1 MTTTSSAPAT
11 STSTAAISCTG
22 LSAGY
27 GKVPVVR
34 GLDLHVQPGEVVVL
48 LGPNGAGKTTTVLT
62 LAGELPPIAGT
73 VELHGSST
81 TVPLH
86 RRARAGMSLLTEER
100 SVLMKMSVIDNLKIG
115 KGGDVDRALAVFP
128 ELEPH
133 LQRKAGLL
141 SGGQQQM
148 LALARA
154 LARRP
159 KILLADELSLGL
171 APLAVERLFKAV
183 RAAAETGLA
192 VLLVEQHVSSVLEIA
207 DRGYLLVHG
216 QVVLSGTTAE
226 LRSQWHKVESAYL
239 STPSA

>member
-1 MTTTSSAPAT
+1 MTTTTTTEP
-11 STSTAAISCTG
+11 AISCTG

-27 GKVPVVR
+27 GKTPVVR

-62 LAGELPPIAGT
+62 LAGELPVIEGSIA
-73 VELHGSST
+73 LHGDAT
-81 TVPLH
+81 GAPLH
-86 RRARAGMSLLTEER
+86 RRAQRGLSLLTEER
-100 SVLMKMSVIDNLKIG
+100 SVLMKMTVVDNLRLG
-115 KGGDVDRALAVFP
+115 KGDVDRALAVFP

-133 LQRKAGLL
+133 LGRKAGLL

-159 KILLADELSLGL
+159 RILLADELSLGL

-183 RAAAETGLA
+183 RAAADTGLA

-216 QVVLSGTTAE
+216 KVVLSGTTAE
-226 LRSQWHKVESAYL
+226 LRSQWHEVESAYL
-239 STPSA
+239 AVPAAAV